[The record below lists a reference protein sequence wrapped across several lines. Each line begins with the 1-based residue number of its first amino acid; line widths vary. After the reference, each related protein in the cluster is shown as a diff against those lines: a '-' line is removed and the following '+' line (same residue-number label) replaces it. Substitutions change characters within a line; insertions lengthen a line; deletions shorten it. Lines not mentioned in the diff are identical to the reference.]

1 MQGGDTTG
9 QVKQAMKSKAK
20 GWRRWIAAT
29 RYSWQGIKA
38 GWKSEAAI
46 RQEIVAMA
54 ILLPVALLVDV
65 SPAERALLLLSL
77 TLVLIVELLNTG
89 IETVVDRLS
98 EEFHELS
105 GKAKD
110 LGSAAVLLSL
120 LTATAVWLL
129 IVPASFF

>member
-1 MQGGDTTG
+1 
-9 QVKQAMKSKAK
+9 
-20 GWRRWIAAT
+20 
-29 RYSWQGIKA
+29 
-38 GWKSEAAI
+38 
-46 RQEIVAMA
+46 
-54 ILLPVALLVDV
+54 
-65 SPAERALLLLSL
+65 
-77 TLVLIVELLNTG
+77 
-89 IETVVDRLS
+89 LS

>member
-1 MQGGDTTG
+1 
-9 QVKQAMKSKAK
+9 
-20 GWRRWIAAT
+20 
-29 RYSWQGIKA
+29 
-38 GWKSEAAI
+38 
-46 RQEIVAMA
+46 MA

-129 IVPASFF
+129 IVPASLFRPLP